1 VVERQIRDRI
11 KELRRVRA
19 SELVPNPKN
28 WRRHPKEQA
37 AALKG
42 LLAEIGYA
50 DALLAREL
58 DDGRLMLIDGHLRAE
73 TTKKTMVP
81 VLVLDVTEAEADKML
96 LTLDPLAAMAQ
107 SDQERVMELLETV
120 RTDSQAVGA
129 LLERVAGQ
137 EAWQAIDGSRE
148 IVDPP
153 AAIDRAAEFKSKWGT
168 ESGQLWHIGGH
179 RILCGD
185 CRDQS
190 TVNRLWADNGPRL
203 RMIWTDPP
211 YGVDYAAKNAYLNRS
226 DRGNRIQVPIENDKL
241 TAGETGLLF
250 KAALS
255 AAKVWAI
262 AGASLYATVPSGP
275 LLVYFVQAFTAAGF
289 TFRAQLTWV
298 KNQFVIGMADYHHRY
313 EPILYGWLPDG
324 AHYFIE
330 DRSQDDVFEIDKPRV
345 NDLHPT
351 TKPVDLVARM
361 VRNSSRE
368 GELVYDPFCGSGST
382 LLAAHQLDRIGYGVE
397 IDPGYVAVTL
407 ERLSMLGLKP
417 ELASQ

>member
-11 KELRRVRA
+11 KELRRVKA

-42 LLAEIGYA
+42 LLAEVGYA

-58 DDGRLMLIDGHLRAE
+58 ADGRLILIDGHLRAE
-73 TTKKTMVP
+73 TTKKAIVP
-81 VLVLDVTEAEADKML
+81 VLVLDVTEAEADKLL
-96 LTLDPLAAMAQ
+96 LTLDPLAAMAL
-107 SDQERVMELLETV
+107 SDQEQVKALLEVV

-137 EAWQAIDGSRE
+137 EAWQAVNGPGE
-148 IVDPP
+148 IVDP
-153 AAIDRAAEFKSKWGT
+153 RAASDRTAELKAKWAT
-168 ESGQLWHIGGH
+168 ERGQLWQIGEH
-179 RILCGD
+179 RIVCAD
-185 CRDQS
+185 CRDQAA
-190 TVNRLWADNGPRL
+190 VGRLWGDNAQSL

-211 YGVDYAAKNAYLNRS
+211 YGVDYAAKNAYLNRA

-241 TAGETGLLF
+241 TAGETGFLF
-250 KAALS
+250 KSALGV
-255 AAKVWAI
+255 AKGWARS
-262 AGASLYATVPSGP
+262 GASLYATVPSGP
-275 LLVYFVQAFTAAGF
+275 LLVYFIQAFTAAGF

-298 KNQFVIGMADYHHRY
+298 KQQFVIGMADYHHRY

-324 AHYFIE
+324 AHYFID
-330 DRSQDDVFEIDKPRV
+330 DRRQDDVFEVDKPHV
-345 NDLHPT
+345 SDLHPT
-351 TKPVDLVARM
+351 TKPVELIARM
-361 VRNSSRE
+361 IRNSSRE

-382 LLAAHQLDRIGYGVE
+382 LLAAHQLGRIGYGVE
-397 IDPGYVAVTL
+397 IDPGYLAVTL

-417 ELASQ
+417 ELTE

>member
-1 VVERQIRDRI
+1 MVEREIRDRI
-11 KELRRVRA
+11 RELRRVKA

-42 LLAEIGYA
+42 LLAEVGYA

-73 TTKKTMVP
+73 TTKKATVP
-81 VLVLDVTEAEADKML
+81 VLVLDVTEAEADKLL
-96 LTLDPLAAMAQ
+96 LTLDPLAAMARA
-107 SDQERVMELLETV
+107 DQEQVMALLKVV

-129 LLERVAGQ
+129 LLELVAGQ
-137 EAWQAIDGSRE
+137 EAWQAVSSRE
-148 IVDPP
+148 IVDPVV
-153 AAIDRAAEFKSKWGT
+153 AIDRAAELKAKWGT
-168 ESGQLWHIGGH
+168 ERGQIWQIGEH
-179 RILCGD
+179 RIVCGD
-185 CRDQS
+185 CRDQAA
-190 TVNRLWADNGPRL
+190 VGRLWADNGQRW

-241 TAGETGLLF
+241 TAGETGFLF
-250 KAALS
+250 SAALNVS
-255 AAKVWAI
+255 KSWAHT
-262 AGASLYATVPSGP
+262 GATLYATVPSGP

-298 KNQFVIGMADYHHRY
+298 KQQFVIGMADYHHRY

-324 AHYFIE
+324 AHYFID
-330 DRSQDDVFEIDKPRV
+330 DRRQDDVFEVDKPHV

-351 TKPVDLVARM
+351 TKPVELVARM

-382 LLAAHQLDRIGYGVE
+382 LLAAHQLQRIGYGVE
-397 IDPGYVAVTL
+397 VDPGYVAVTL

-417 ELASQ
+417 KLVSE

>member
-1 VVERQIRDRI
+1 MVDKIRDRVR
-11 KELRRVRA
+11 ELRRVKA

-42 LLAEIGYA
+42 LLAEVGYA
-50 DALLAREL
+50 DALIVREL
-58 DDGRLMLIDGHLRAE
+58 PDGRLMLIDGHLRAE
-73 TTKKTMVP
+73 TTKNATVP
-81 VLVLDVTEAEADKML
+81 VLVLDVTEAEADKLL

-107 SDQERVMELLETV
+107 ADQEQVMALLETV
-120 RTDSQAVGA
+120 RTDSQAVAA

-137 EAWQAIDGSRE
+137 EAWQAVDGSRE
-148 IVDPP
+148 IVDPL
-153 AAIDRAAEFKSKWGT
+153 AAINKANELRAKWGT
-168 ESGQLWHIGGH
+168 EAGQLWQIGAH
-179 RILCGD
+179 RVLCAD
-185 CRDQS
+185 CRDQAA
-190 TVNRLWADNGPRL
+190 VRRLWADNGPRL

-241 TAGETGLLF
+241 TAGETGFLF

-255 AAKVWAI
+255 VARSWAQS
-262 AGASLYATVPSGP
+262 GATVYATVPSGP
-275 LLVYFVQAFTAAGF
+275 LLIYFIQALTAAGF
-289 TFRAQLTWV
+289 TFRAQLSWV
-298 KNQFVIGMADYHHRY
+298 KQHFVIGMADYHHRF

-330 DRSQDDVFEIDKPRV
+330 DRRQDDVFEIDKPHV

-351 TKPVDLVARM
+351 TKPVELIARM

-382 LLAAHQLDRIGYGVE
+382 LLAAHQLKRIGYGVE
-397 IDPGYVAVTL
+397 IDPGYLAVTL
-407 ERLSMLGLKP
+407 ERLAMLGLKP
-417 ELASQ
+417 KLMS